1 METNPNRERVYGLL
15 EQYDFIELS
24 EHDKSYILS
33 ILSEFEY
40 INMRNALKQT
50 QIFFAS
56 NVEPNLNDSLQA
68 LLMRKDKGENKILK
82 FLKLPIQLYKVAASI
97 LIILGIYSAIHY
109 SYPKEKNRLLA
120 LTDTI
125 YINKTD
131 TVFSRLV
138 DTVKIIKERVVYI
151 SSPND
156 ISVSDKLLSN
166 SKNDYDCDKEICP
179 NNIDKI
185 KDLAFNNNVSNDTL
199 WKDFIVSI
207 R

>member
-33 ILSEFEY
+33 IMSEFEY

-82 FLKLPIQLYKVAASI
+82 FLKLPIQLYKIAAST
-97 LIILGIYSAIHY
+97 LIILGIYSVIHY

-138 DTVKIIKERVVYI
+138 DTVKIIKERVVYK

-156 ISVSDKLLSN
+156 ILVSDKLLSN
-166 SKNDYDCDKEICP
+166 SKDDYDCDKEICP

>member
-1 METNPNRERVYGLL
+1 METNQNMERVYELL
-15 EQYDFIELS
+15 EQFDFNELS
-24 EHDKSYILS
+24 EHDKIYILS
-33 ILSEFEY
+33 IMSEIEY
-40 INMRNALKQT
+40 INMRDTLKQT
-50 QIFFAS
+50 QFSFDS
-56 NVEPNLNDSLQA
+56 SVEPNRNDSLQA
-68 LLMRKDKGENKILK
+68 LLMKKDKEENKILK

-120 LTDTI
+120 IGDTI

-138 DTVKIIKERVVYI
+138 DTVKIIKEKVVFI
-151 SSPND
+151 SSPKN
-156 ISVSDKLLSN
+156 ILVSN

-179 NNIDKI
+179 NNVDKI
-185 KDLAFNNNVSNDTL
+185 KNLVFNNNVSNDTL